1 MQRDEPAV
9 GGSDDLLQGA
19 TPIGYVAD
27 AYSGEIAGYYLGVTV
42 HSANQAL
49 FDAVVPIER
58 RVVLIDTGS
67 GDATAYDAASL
78 VNQLARTD
86 FRDDDGQFYWLKGP
100 PGPWLLIDEDSE
112 RRIIDRARRLATPPV
127 AFPQGDTSR
136 RDVRAPV
143 RVGVSARE
151 RATVTAPVA
160 EPSESVYV
168 RDPTPS
174 CQILPPGSAYAE
186 VYDFFDPE
194 ISRDEFEREVPP
206 ARRTVLRSGNS
217 TLAYDAA
224 QLLRATK
231 GVAGNWER
239 PPAQRTYVLS
249 TATGSCIFDR
259 DAYLD
264 LLRRS
269 TAAAGTADQQQ
280 EEEEEEA
287 EATEE
292 EEEERAQNIRA
303 LSSSTLATRTSY
315 APALQGTLATQT
327 RTRLQRQRPMTTTAR
342 AREAVRP
349 RIAAPVAPFARV
361 PPPSRQT
368 VLPALRP
375 QPQPQQEERPRL
387 APTARALARARI
399 HEAVQGARQGALIRL
414 VGSPDFIDVMT
425 VPLVADDLA
434 DALVRDFA
442 STADPLPVA
451 LASLAVRSLG
461 APALSEVVDAAIV
474 ANLAQN
480 DALDGVVML
489 RRMGFDPS
497 DNAIIRSILARLTGP
512 TPDREGA
519 IAIIDALPLRDPTN
533 YRRVLAA
540 AARLGSMPVVRYVV
554 ESVLRDRP
562 ITRDEAT
569 LLADVASEA
578 GQRAIASLFL
588 ARAEPL
594 EPVPVSADYRERER
608 EYRGAF

>member
-1 MQRDEPAV
+1 MQRDEAAAGTARVPGQA
-9 GGSDDLLQGA
+9 
-19 TPIGYVAD
+19 PIAYLVD
-27 AYSGEIAGYYLGVTV
+27 AYGGEIAGYYLGAAYGL
-42 HSANQAL
+42 SQSL
-49 FDAVVPIER
+49 FDAAVPIER
-58 RVVLIDTGS
+58 RVILVDTDF
-67 GDATAYDAASL
+67 GDATAYDAANL
-78 VNQLARTD
+78 VNQMARTD
-86 FRDDDGQFYWLKGP
+86 ILDDDGHPYWLKGP
-100 PGPWLLIDEDSE
+100 PGPWLLVDDDNH
-112 RRIIDRARRLATPPV
+112 RRIVDRARRLAMPTR
-127 AFPQGDTSR
+127 AFPEDEASR
-136 RDVRAPV
+136 A
-143 RVGVSARE
+143 SARALVGP
-151 RATVTAPVA
+151 RADARVPVGPVTAPVA

-168 RDPTPS
+168 RDPTPL
-174 CQILPPGSAYAE
+174 CQILPPGSAYAD
-186 VYDFFDPE
+186 VYDFFDPD

-206 ARRTVLRSGNS
+206 TRRAALRSGNS
-217 TLAYDAA
+217 TIAYDAA

-239 PPAQRTYVLS
+239 TPAQRTYVLS
-249 TATGSCIFDR
+249 TPTGSCIFDR
-259 DAYLD
+259 DAYVD
-264 LLRRS
+264 LVRRS
-269 TAAAGTADQQQ
+269 TAAGTNDQQQ
-280 EEEEEEA
+280 QQQREEEEEA

-292 EEEERAQNIRA
+292 EQERAQSIRA
-303 LSSSTLATRTSY
+303 PLPLASAMRAPYAPASQSTLA
-315 APALQGTLATQT
+315 AQT
-327 RTRLQRQRPMTTTAR
+327 RTQLLQRQRPMTTMAR

-349 RIAAPVAPFARV
+349 RIAAPAAPLARVAP
-361 PPPSRQT
+361 PPRRAA
-368 VLPALRP
+368 LPAIRP
-375 QPQPQQEERPRL
+375 LPQLQREERPTL
-387 APTARALARARI
+387 APTTRALARARI
-399 HEAVQGARQGALIRL
+399 DQAVQGARQGALVRL
-414 VGSPDFIDVMT
+414 IGSPDFVDVMDA
-425 VPLVADDLA
+425 PLAADDLA

-451 LASLAVRSLG
+451 LTSLAVRSLG

-474 ANLAQN
+474 ANLAQ
-480 DALDGVVML
+480 DSALDGVGVL

-588 ARAEPL
+588 AQAEPL
-594 EPVPVSADYRERER
+594 GPVPVSADYRERER